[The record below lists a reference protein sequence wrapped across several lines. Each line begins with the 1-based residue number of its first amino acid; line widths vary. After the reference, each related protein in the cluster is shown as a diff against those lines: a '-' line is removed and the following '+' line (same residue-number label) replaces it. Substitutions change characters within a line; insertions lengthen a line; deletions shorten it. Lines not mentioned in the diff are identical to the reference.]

1 MLKKFT
7 LRNYKNF
14 KNEISIDFEN
24 IAGYQFNMDCLYEGT
39 IGKMLI
45 YGRNAT
51 GKTNLGNALLDIV
64 ATMFGRRRYTR
75 NEVFLNADST
85 ENVATFSYEFEFNGT
100 DVSYKYSRVSD
111 EKLQD
116 EALFVNGIRIFFCD
130 FSKEN
135 YNFDNL
141 NYIEAE
147 KMCIRDSNRNIQSG
161 I

>member
-64 ATMFGRRRYTR
+64 ATMLGRMINTR
-75 NEVFLNADST
+75 IVFLNKQHLVMSLSLM
-85 ENVATFSYEFEFNGT
+85 VQMCHIS
-100 DVSYKYSRVSD
+100 
-111 EKLQD
+111 
-116 EALFVNGIRIFFCD
+116 IRECR
-130 FSKEN
+130 
-135 YNFDNL
+135 
-141 NYIEAE
+141 
-147 KMCIRDSNRNIQSG
+147 MRNCRMKHYL
-161 I
+161 

>member
-85 ENVATFSYEFEFNGT
+85 ENVHLVMSLSLM
-100 DVSYKYSRVSD
+100 VQMCHIS
-111 EKLQD
+111 
-116 EALFVNGIRIFFCD
+116 IRECR
-130 FSKEN
+130 
-135 YNFDNL
+135 
-141 NYIEAE
+141 
-147 KMCIRDSNRNIQSG
+147 MRNCRMKHYL
-161 I
+161 